1 MQNEP
6 GMLQKIK
13 LFIKAFSEFL
23 GRPKTVFDIK
33 DRLKLILLLVL
44 VIAVLEAIIWY
55 VKAKA

>member
-33 DRLKLILLLVL
+33 DRLKLILLLIL
-44 VIAVLEAIIWY
+44 VIAVLEAIIRY
-55 VKAKA
+55 VKA